1 MKVLLINP
9 PELHPVQANLPPA
22 VERLRGAT
30 PPIGLMYV
38 AAAARA
44 TGEHQVALLDA
55 HAERLDYPALARRVR
70 EASPEVV
77 GLTATTFTLLDAR
90 KTARTV
96 RETAPA
102 ATIVCGGLQP
112 FLYPRETMR
121 LGVFDVCLQG
131 EADHTFPQL
140 LSALVAGNDPARIP
154 GVVLSRDGE
163 VVSQDPPPPV
173 ADLDALPFAAHD
185 LTPIARYS
193 SLVTERAPV
202 GIMLSSRGCPF
213 RCAFCSQ
220 SVTGK
225 VHRRRSPKN
234 IVEEMVWCD
243 ALGLRYILFYDELMT
258 IEKAHTLALC
268 AAIRERRLDL
278 PWLARSRV
286 GTVDGETM
294 REMKRAGCDT
304 ITMGIEAG
312 SPRVLQR
319 LNRPTDLKATIELFR
334 QARRAGLRTIAYFMI
349 GNPDETWDDVR
360 ASLAVARQ
368 AAPDMVH
375 ASLYTPYPATELY
388 AQGLRTG
395 LFADDYW
402 RTFSAAPDEKFRT
415 RLWCAPGDEPRLL
428 QRLRWFYRRY
438 YLRPAYII
446 RRLRALRSWRDLRAH
461 LRGLRTV
468 LSLGER

>member
-30 PPIGLMYV
+30 PPIGLMYA

-44 TGEHQVALLDA
+44 TGEHQVTLLDA
-55 HAERLDYPALARRVR
+55 HAEGLDYPSLARRVR
-70 EASPEVV
+70 EAAPEVV
-77 GLTATTFTLLDAR
+77 GLTATTFTLLDALL
-90 KTARTV
+90 TARTV
-96 RETAPA
+96 REAAPPA
-102 ATIVCGGLQP
+102 AIVCGGLQP
-112 FLYPRETMR
+112 FLYPQETMR
-121 LGVFDVCLQG
+121 LGAFDVGLQG

-140 LSALVAGNDPARIP
+140 LAALAAGEDLTHIP
-154 GVVLSRDGE
+154 GIVLLRDGE
-163 VVSQDPPPPV
+163 VVRQPAPPPV
-173 ADLDALPFAAHD
+173 TDLDALPFAAHD
-185 LTPIARYS
+185 LTPLARYS
-193 SLVTERAPV
+193 SLVTKRTPV

-213 RCAFCSQ
+213 HCAFCSQ
-220 SVTGK
+220 SATGK
-225 VHRRRSPKN
+225 VHRRRSPNN
-234 IVEEMVWCD
+234 IVEEKVWCD
-243 ALGLRYILFYDELMT
+243 ALGIRYLLFYDELMT
-258 IEKAHTLALC
+258 IEKTHTLALC
-268 AAIRERRLDL
+268 AAMRERRLDL

-294 REMKRAGCDT
+294 HEMKRAGCDT

-319 LNRPTDLKATIELFR
+319 LNRPTDLKATIDLFH
-334 QARRAGLRTIAYFMI
+334 QARQAGLRTIAYFMI
-349 GNPDETWDDVR
+349 GNPDETWNDVR
-360 ASLAVARQ
+360 ASLAVAKK

-395 LFADDYW
+395 LFASDYW
-402 RTFSAAPDEKFRT
+402 REFSAAPDEKFCT

-428 QRLRWFYRRY
+428 QRLRWFYRRF
-438 YLRPAYII
+438 YLRPAYILQ
-446 RRLRALRSWRDLRAH
+446 RLRAIRTWRDLVVH